1 MNSLFAPLPALAMIR
16 LFQSADGGGAGG
28 DAPPA
33 DAPPAD
39 TGAQPPADAQ
49 PPAAKWWEGE
59 AIPEQHRNY
68 LTAKGLTVDDPN
80 EALRRLVDIAAH
92 AEKKIGRGVDQI
104 IDKPAKGQSY
114 AEWAR
119 ANAAALGLPEA
130 EDAYTAKQP
139 DFWPKDMP
147 WDAEM
152 EMAARKIAFAHGVTP
167 EAHQAYVEAFAG
179 KMKALNDASAAA
191 LEKATGEMMNDLQRD
206 FGAQTPAV
214 IARAKQA
221 AQFYA
226 EQAGLSSEALQALS
240 HSLADKIGDAGTIR
254 LFNFMAEQMGE
265 DSLKGR
271 GMGSLSMTPADA
283 RAELQKLQGPG
294 GAWFEASA
302 KGDHITLKALEAQV
316 SHLRKLAYS

>member
-16 LFQSADGGGAGG
+16 LFQGADGGGAGG

-49 PPAAKWWEGE
+49 PPAAKWWEGQDYTQE
-59 AIPEQHRNY
+59 EQQWLAARGLTRDDPASIIPQLVKGHRAAEQRIG
-68 LTAKGLTVDDPN
+68 KGLD
-80 EALRRLVDIAAH
+80 AIL
-92 AEKKIGRGVDQI
+92 
-104 IDKPAKGQSY
+104 DKPAKGQSY

-179 KMKALNDASAAA
+179 KMKALNDASDAAF
-191 LEKATGEMMNDLQRD
+191 EKANGDMMAELQRD

-226 EQAGLSSEALQALS
+226 EQANLPTEALEALS
-240 HSLADKIGDAGTIR
+240 HSLADKIGDAGVIR

-283 RAELQKLQGPG
+283 RAQLAQMTAPG
-294 GAWFEASA
+294 GAWYDAVA
-302 KGDHITLKALEAQV
+302 KGDHDAMASLKPQFEM
-316 SHLRKLAYS
+316 LAKMAAR